1 LEDDFLRRSLARD
14 ASTAGRE
21 RMMNEELFEDLM
33 HKPYRTWIGRYL
45 KTKDLPE
52 LEREL
57 AEMIGELPDAVYDG
71 MPSFMDAAMRFL
83 VSQPRSWDL
92 PGTKVAALIAVMADE
107 KIPAVVNDFSGDE
120 RDSLYGA
127 LFDVVTLFFSAQA
140 VESKELRHIVGI

>member
-1 LEDDFLRRSLARD
+1 MDD
-14 ASTAGRE
+14 
-21 RMMNEELFEDLM
+21 ELFEDLM
-33 HKPYRTWIGRYL
+33 QKPYRAWIDHYL
-45 KTKDLPE
+45 RTMELPE

-57 AEMIGELPDAVYDG
+57 GEMIGELPDAIYDS
-71 MPSFMDAAMRFL
+71 MPTFMDAAMRFL

-140 VESKELRHIVGI
+140 AGSEELRRIVGV

>member
-1 LEDDFLRRSLARD
+1 MDD
-14 ASTAGRE
+14 
-21 RMMNEELFEDLM
+21 ELFEDLM
-33 HKPYRTWIGRYL
+33 QKPYRAWIDYYL
-45 KTKDLPE
+45 RTMELPE

-57 AEMIGELPDAVYDG
+57 GEMIEELPDAIYDC
-71 MPSFMDAAMRFL
+71 MPAFMDAAMRFL

-92 PGTKVAALIAVMADE
+92 SGKKVAALISVMADE

-140 VESKELRHIVGI
+140 AGSKELRRIVGV

>member
-1 LEDDFLRRSLARD
+1 MDD
-14 ASTAGRE
+14 
-21 RMMNEELFEDLM
+21 ELFEDLM
-33 HKPYRTWIGRYL
+33 QKPYRAWIDYYL
-45 KTKDLPE
+45 RTMELPE

-57 AEMIGELPDAVYDG
+57 GAMIGELPDAIYDN
-71 MPSFMDAAMRFL
+71 MPTFMEAAMRFL

-107 KIPAVVNDFSGDE
+107 KIPAVLTDFSGDE

-140 VESKELRHIVGI
+140 AGSEELRRIVGV